1 MIPTYNEEDNVR
13 PIAEA
18 VIEQIH
24 KLGKYDYNIV
34 FIDNDSQDSTRQ
46 KLRELCAENPKI
58 RAIFNAKNYGQFNSP
73 YYGILQTDG
82 DCCISMCADF
92 QDPPEMI
99 PKYIH
104 AWEEGYKIVMGQKT
118 SSVENGLIYRARG
131 AYYKFMKKHG
141 SAEFLEQVTGSGL
154 YDRSFIE
161 VMRQIEDPKPFLRG
175 VVAEL
180 GFNIKTIPFK
190 QPERRSGKSSNN
202 FARLYD
208 GGMQSITGYTKYAIR
223 FATFLGFGLAI
234 IATLCLCGVSLYKCF
249 NWDAYPLWTY
259 ALPLIVFLAVSVQ
272 LFFLGLVGEYIL
284 DIRDQVRKRPLV
296 LEAERINFDTK
307 K

>member
-1 MIPTYNEEDNVR
+1 MIPTYNEEENVR

-18 VIEQIH
+18 VIEQIL
-24 KLGKYDYNIV
+24 KLEKYDYNIL

-46 KLRELCAENPKI
+46 ILRELCAENHKI

-99 PKYIH
+99 PKYVE
-104 AWEEGYKIVMGQKT
+104 AWEEGYKIVMGQKS
-118 SSVENGLIYRARG
+118 SSVENRFVYRARS

-141 SAEFLEQVTGSGL
+141 SAKFMEQVTGSGL

-161 VMRQIEDPKPFLRG
+161 VMRQIDDPKPFLRG

-190 QPERRSGKSSNN
+190 QPKRRSGKSSNN

-208 GGMQSITGYTKYAIR
+208 GAMQSITGYTKYAIR
-223 FATFLGFGLAI
+223 LATFLGLGLTIVAI
-234 IATLCLCGVSLYKCF
+234 LSLCGVSLYKCF
-249 NWDAYPLWTY
+249 NWETYPIWDY
-259 ALPLIVFLAVSVQ
+259 VLPLIVFFAASIQ

-296 LEAERINFDTK
+296 LEAERINFDK
-307 K
+307 KE